1 MDLLE
6 PEEMT
11 EWIRTL
17 VEQGME
23 GRLDHYHS
31 KTNKPNINK
40 NENKNPSCPANTCN
54 PSAEGK
60 IGHWKRRITGHTN
73 NIEMNIHY
81 SMNYSFKEYF
91 VHI

>member
-54 PSAEGK
+54 PSAGVVEVGRFTASK
-60 IGHWKRRITGHTN
+60 VPRANCPVCLAKLVST
-73 NIEMNIHY
+73 
-81 SMNYSFKEYF
+81 SS
-91 VHI
+91 